1 MTGGFGGLQVA
12 DGEDADVRWA
22 GVSRILGPRW
32 AQLPLL
38 TIGLLG
44 VQILWSV
51 EMSYGEQ
58 LPDEGALYQIFT
70 VLQVRHTS

>member
-1 MTGGFGGLQVA
+1 MKARRKMTGGFGGLQVS

-58 LPDEGALYQIFT
+58 VLDEERCIEF
-70 VLQVRHTS
+70 